1 MKNKIVEVIT
11 HILES
16 LSRNIPLEDINHNL
30 SKSKDYD
37 EQTLGIAFSLIYD
50 KMLLNK
56 KHEKKNSSVSKSK
69 RILTEDEK
77 DILGMDNH
85 NYILHLTNLGL
96 MDIENLESIL
106 EQIHFYPEN
115 KLTRK
120 EINWMI
126 LVSLIEIDSEF
137 PSGSRLHLYT
147 SDSVN

>member
-1 MKNKIVEVIT
+1 MKTKIVEVIT
-11 HILES
+11 YILES
-16 LSRNIPLEDINHNL
+16 LSRNIPLDEINHTL

-56 KHEKKNSSVSKSK
+56 KHDKKNSSASKSK
-69 RILTEDEK
+69 RILTEEEK
-77 DILGMDNH
+77 DILGIDNY

-96 MDIENLESIL
+96 MDIENLESLL

-137 PSGSRLHLYT
+137 PSGSRLHLYS